1 MIYKRGEDIGR
12 GEKQP
17 ASSRRCEGG
26 EEGGEANWGQRER
39 RGRLKSAD

>member
-26 EEGGEANWGQRER
+26 EEGGGKLIGD
-39 RGRLKSAD
+39 RGKGGVD

>member
-26 EEGGEANWGQRER
+26 EGGGKLIGD
-39 RGRLKSAD
+39 RGKGGVD